1 MEISENDATSSPVA
15 TNSRRKSGRAVRAPE
30 KFVPDL
36 PSSQPEKSSAKRKRG
51 HEDVQ
56 NDASEAEED
65 EEDESDQESEE
76 STAEEEVRP
85 TRKKAKAPRKPT
97 AKKAKTNGASQPA
110 DEEDA
115 EADEDDAATARL
127 PSRPKKGKKVAIADQ
142 NAEGLYAEVY
152 TSGRSLNDV
161 VAEWLI
167 AYNEDNAA
175 ALTDLVNFVIKS
187 TGCDNQVTEDDI
199 NDPENIEQRI
209 GELQE
214 EFQATNPSE
223 YPLGSKAKSSYAFR
237 SCLVQFF
244 DSLVES
250 IHKSGLMYDEV
261 ALLENLHL
269 WVVTM
274 SSSAVRAFRH
284 TATLVALTMTSAM
297 CKASQELT
305 EMNAKTLRQ
314 LESEK
319 AKGKRANKG
328 RLAEFQANVEYGE
341 KNAGLLETTIKDF
354 FDTVFV
360 HRYRDVDPK
369 IRTDC
374 VEALGNWITE
384 MPSIFFDGSYLRY
397 LGWMLSDVT
406 HNTRHAVVK
415 QLTKVMKNKNNIGGM
430 RHFIERF
437 RSRLVEIATRDAES
451 SVRTSGIE
459 LIDMVRDA
467 GMLEPDDIDMIGK
480 LIFDA
485 DPKVRKAVVPFFLE
499 SIKDIYDSKVEDSGG
514 EDGLEEVLTTDE
526 DDFDSPQAGWIKLK
540 SLAEILSSYDALDS
554 EEFPSQMVQGS
565 SRSNLRESR
574 FTCAAQALYGNM
586 PELKEWE
593 VLAGYLLYDHSA
605 RPKGSEVERAFK
617 QAVKPEEFEEF
628 ILLDILNAVVK
639 LNLTTDL
646 DLDKSKDKS
655 KRAAK
660 AELVE
665 SKEATARHLAETI
678 PKLLKKFGA
687 SPRTATVVLR
697 LEHTLNLD
705 VFQELRQD
713 STAYAKLLDE
723 ISAQFTKHADKGVI
737 DEAGA
742 ALLRARGYEDL
753 EEVTEGKM
761 QLLWEDTAETLR
773 RIDQAGEISIR
784 GSLGVSVL
792 EELCNNLARLEKL
805 SSISNP
811 IEALDQSTGDVD
823 SPPINILLQI
833 VARGEFKEP
842 DEDIDLLEDRATS
855 SAIQS
860 SLFYFMWQ
868 TKILLESMES
878 GADISEEDID
888 MLKERKNVF
897 IANLVRTFSSRASID
912 PVRLLATGAYL
923 DLHTLFASLSRNK
936 SSAQQST
943 TSEKLYTNLEEE
955 LLAEIDYDVQVEITS
970 IFDACEKQ
978 YAKRAKRKLA
988 EAGEDEDPEDPESE
1002 PEDDEEENE
1011 DITDHER
1018 HAEILQAEQQLCEI
1032 TSKIILA
1039 ILASVIDVS
1048 DESKGKLRK
1057 RMQRNRF
1064 ALGPNFK
1071 EVVAYLDE
1079 PKAKTKKSHKS
1090 KAQQAAAAKKN
1101 EAAKKSDEK
1110 IQQDGDE
1117 EVVEED
1123 EDEQE
1128 EDEDDPFAELEE
1140 PEEGAEEDVQSLDP
1154 DGGDESA
1161 AAHGGEDEVM
1171 GD

>member
-1 MEISENDATSSPVA
+1 MI
-15 TNSRRKSGRAVRAPE
+15 
-30 KFVPDL
+30 
-36 PSSQPEKSSAKRKRG
+36 
-51 HEDVQ
+51 
-56 NDASEAEED
+56 
-65 EEDESDQESEE
+65 ES
-76 STAEEEVRP
+76 V
-85 TRKKAKAPRKPT
+85 
-97 AKKAKTNGASQPA
+97 
-110 DEEDA
+110 
-115 EADEDDAATARL
+115 
-127 PSRPKKGKKVAIADQ
+127 
-142 NAEGLYAEVY
+142 
-152 TSGRSLNDV
+152 
-161 VAEWLI
+161 
-167 AYNEDNAA
+167 
-175 ALTDLVNFVIKS
+175 
-187 TGCDNQVTEDDI
+187 
-199 NDPENIEQRI
+199 
-209 GELQE
+209 
-214 EFQATNPSE
+214 
-223 YPLGSKAKSSYAFR
+223 
-237 SCLVQFF
+237 
-244 DSLVES
+244 
-250 IHKSGLMYDEV
+250 HKSGLMYNEV

-284 TATLVALTMTSAM
+284 TATLIALSMTSAM
-297 CKASQELT
+297 CKASQEFT

-328 RLAEFQANVEYGE
+328 RLAEFRENVEDGE
-341 KNAGLLETTIKDF
+341 KNLGLLETTIKDF

-374 VEALGNWITE
+374 VQALGNWITE

-406 HNTRHAVVK
+406 YSTRHAVVK
-415 QLTKVMKNKNNIGGM
+415 QLTKVMKNKSNIGGM

-485 DPKVRKAVVPFFLE
+485 DPRVRKAVVPFFSE
-499 SIKDIYDSKVEDSGG
+499 SIQDIYESKVQELGG
-514 EDGLEEVLTTDE
+514 EEALEEVLTADE
-526 DDFDSPQAGWIKLK
+526 DDYDSPQAGWIKLK
-540 SLAEILSSYDALDS
+540 SLAEILSSYDTQDS
-554 EEFPSQMVQGS
+554 EEFPSQMEQVS
-565 SRSNLRESR
+565 SRSLLRESR

-586 PELKEWE
+586 PELKQWE

-605 RPKGSEVERAFK
+605 KSKGSEVEHALK
-617 QAVKPEEFEEF
+617 EAMKLEEPEEI
-628 ILLDILNAVVK
+628 ILLDILNTVVK
-639 LNLTTDL
+639 LNLTTYFDL
-646 DLDKSKDKS
+646 EKSKEKS
-655 KRAAK
+655 KKVAK
-660 AELVE
+660 AELME
-665 SKEATARHLAETI
+665 TKEATARHLAGTI

-705 VFQELRQD
+705 IFQELRQD

-761 QLLWEDTAETLR
+761 QSLWEDTTDTLR
-773 RIDQAGEISIR
+773 RIDQAGEISVR
-784 GSLGVSVL
+784 GSLGIVIL
-792 EELCNNLARLEKL
+792 EQLCNNLARLEKL

-811 IEALDQSTGDVD
+811 VEALERSAGDD
-823 SPPINILLQI
+823 KSIPINILLDV

-842 DEDIDLLEDRATS
+842 DEDIDLLEDKTAS

-860 SLFYFMWQ
+860 ALFYFMWQ
-868 TKILLESMES
+868 TKILIESINS
-878 GADISEEDID
+878 GADVSEKDID
-888 MLKERKNVF
+888 TLKERKSVLIN
-897 IANLVRTFSSRASID
+897 NLVRTFSSRASID
-912 PVRLLATGAYL
+912 PVRLLATGVYL
-923 DLHTLFASLSRNK
+923 DLHTLFANLSLDK
-936 SSAQQST
+936 SLVVET
-943 TSEKLYTNLEEE
+943 GGGSEKSYTRLQEE

-970 IFDACEKQ
+970 IFDSCEKQ

-1002 PEDDEEENE
+1002 PEDDQDENE
-1011 DITDHER
+1011 DATDHER
-1018 HAEILQAEQQLCEI
+1018 QAETLQAEQQLCEL

-1039 ILASVIDVS
+1039 VLARVIDVS
-1048 DESKGKLRK
+1048 NESKGKLRK
-1057 RMQRNRF
+1057 RIQRNRLS
-1064 ALGPNFK
+1064 LGPNFK

-1079 PKAKTKKSHKS
+1079 PKGKAKKSHKI
-1090 KAQQAAAAKKN
+1090 KAQETAAAK
-1101 EAAKKSDEK
+1101 EAETAKRSAEAVK
-1110 IQQDGDE
+1110 
-1117 EVVEED
+1117 ED
-1123 EDEQE
+1123 EDEE
-1128 EDEDDPFAELEE
+1128 EADEEEGEEAADPFAE
-1140 PEEGAEEDVQSLDP
+1140 PEEVEEREEEDPQTSDAE
-1154 DGGDESA
+1154 GGDQRA
-1161 AAHGGEDEVM
+1161 AADDDEDDIM